1 MEKRINWYFFLWLD
15 YYSELFK
22 FSQIHIKKLEPTQKL
37 ELWTKWNRYV
47 KINSTIIESS
57 MRMSATTNIFSDA
70 DFISYVH
77 KTKSQERVH
86 QVNAVVFLDI
96 FDIESLYWSLIQIF
110 IDINFQYKGLLF
122 GLKVVL
128 L

>member
-1 MEKRINWYFFLWLD
+1 
-15 YYSELFK
+15 
-22 FSQIHIKKLEPTQKL
+22 
-37 ELWTKWNRYV
+37 
-47 KINSTIIESS
+47 

-96 FDIESLYWSLIQIF
+96 FDIESLY
-110 IDINFQYKGLLF
+110 
-122 GLKVVL
+122 
-128 L
+128 